1 MDKEQ
6 WQKVLE
12 VFNQLVELTAE
23 EQSAALS
30 ALAKTDQE
38 IYEAVLPLLEEESS
52 LHPALQTNATHPWSV
67 EEDLSLAGTQIGAYR
82 LIELIGSGG
91 MGSVFLAE
99 RSVGDFERMVAL
111 KLIKPGG
118 IQEESIRKFR
128 KERQILAT
136 LTHPGIA
143 RLYDGGE
150 SSEGRLYFTM
160 EHVPGED
167 VLTFLQN
174 QQADFS
180 QRIQVFL
187 SIAKAISYAHAQL
200 VLHLDIKPGNILV
213 DEEGQV
219 KVLDFGVA
227 ENVEESEGNSAESNT
242 NSSQQYTL
250 AYGSPEQL
258 SGKPTSTRSDIYS
271 LGVLLYQIL
280 TGSLPVTPD
289 TTNPAEYRE
298 AVLTAT
304 FPLASTASTFV
315 HSSITRSKLAGDIDM
330 ILAKAMAKEEGERY
344 GSVDELISDLEAH
357 LDQKPI
363 SLRED
368 DSLYAASRFFARNR
382 SWLSILIIGLVG
394 LISLGSY
401 YTIQLR
407 KEKNQAIAES
417 NKNKELLSFVTSMFV
432 DADPFYAQGD
442 TLTVYDLLNQGSA
455 RIDSSLKGEPE
466 LYAEMLHTLGNLY
479 HGLGDYDN
487 ADSLVRKA
495 AAVVEQNP
503 VLQATQLQARILF
516 LLSNV
521 EYAYG
526 EYEAA
531 EKSVN
536 EALRIVQSGIGDPG
550 DDCSYLRYLGDLAI
564 EQQQFTTADSLF
576 RISLSCLH
584 QLEYQNQFKLA
595 EIYHSLGAVN
605 RNLQQFDTAKF
616 YLTKSLRLKE
626 RMYSFPHTEIAYT
639 QNNLASLYFEIGDL
653 DTALVYAL
661 ASLEQRKNVFGPY
674 HVETVAS
681 MGNLARIY
689 SDLGKID
696 SSLMLAIAM
705 EKSLG
710 GIFGS
715 AHPYLLGAISQQG
728 NRYNQLERFT
738 EGEESFRRGIVLHK
752 QLTAGKGEN
761 ALPFQGA
768 VLSHGL
774 SISLFKQKRY
784 LEALTAVQKAWQFR
798 EIIGDPGNYHN
809 AYINLTYGQIL
820 ARLDQEE
827 EATFRLLEAK
837 EILSELPERHKEF
850 LIRVQE
856 TFDYMAE

>member
-12 VFNQLVELTAE
+12 VFNQLVDLPAE
-23 EQSAALS
+23 ERAETMA
-30 ALAKTDQE
+30 E
-38 IYEAVLPLLEEESS
+38 IAERDPDLHAAVLPLLEEESS

-67 EEDLSLAGTQIGAYR
+67 QEDLSLTGTHIGAYR

-99 RSVGDFERMVAL
+99 RSVGDFERTVAL

-150 SSEGRLYFTM
+150 SAEGRLFFTM

-200 VLHLDIKPGNILV
+200 VLHLDIKPGNILI
-213 DEEGQV
+213 DKEGQV

-227 ENVEESEGNSAESNT
+227 EQVEIEGNAAESNA

-258 SGKPTSTRSDIYS
+258 SGRPTSTRSDIYS

-280 TGSLPVTPD
+280 TGVLPVPLGSTTP
-289 TTNPAEYRE
+289 TEYKQ
-298 AVLTAT
+298 AVLTAMV
-304 FPLASTASTFV
+304 PPASTASTFP
-315 HSSITRSKLAGDIDM
+315 HPSITKRKLAGDIDM
-330 ILAKAMAKEEGERY
+330 ILAKALAKEPGERY
-344 GSVDELISDLEAH
+344 VSVNELISDLEAH

-363 SLRED
+363 SLREE
-368 DSLYAASRFFARNR
+368 DSLHVASRFFARNR
-382 SWLSILIIGLVG
+382 AWLSILLIGLVG
-394 LISLGSY
+394 LTSLGSY
-401 YTIQLR
+401 YTVQLQ

-417 NKNKELLSFVTSMFV
+417 NKNKELLGFVTSIFA
-432 DADPFYAQGD
+432 DADPLYAQGD
-442 TLTVYDLLNQGSA
+442 TLTVYDLLSQGTA
-455 RIDSSLKGEPE
+455 RVDSLLKGEPE
-466 LYAEMLHTLGNLY
+466 LHAEMLHTLGNLY

-487 ADSLVRKA
+487 ADSLARKA
-495 AAVVEQNP
+495 VAVVERNP
-503 VLQATQLQARILF
+503 VLQATQLHSQILF

-526 EYEAA
+526 EYDAA
-531 EKSVN
+531 EQSVN
-536 EALRIVQSGIGDPG
+536 EALKIVQSGNGDPG

-576 RISLSCLH
+576 RNSLTCIH
-584 QLEYQNQFKLA
+584 QLEHENNFQLS
-595 EIYHSLGAVN
+595 EIYHSLGSVN
-605 RNLQQFDTAKF
+605 RDLQRFDTAKF
-616 YLTKSLRLKE
+616 YLIKSLRLKE
-626 RMYSFPHTEIAYT
+626 QMYSSPHTEIAYT
-639 QNNLASLYFEIGDL
+639 QNNLASLYLEIGHA
-653 DTALVYAL
+653 DTALIYAL
-661 ASLEQRKNVFGPY
+661 ASLEQRKNVFGLY

-681 MGNLARIY
+681 MGNVSRIY
-689 SDLGKID
+689 SELGQID
-696 SSLMLAIAM
+696 SSLTLAIAM
-705 EKSLG
+705 ENSLS
-710 GIFGS
+710 GIFGG

-728 NRYNQLERFT
+728 NRYNQLNRYE
-738 EGEESFRRGIVLHK
+738 EGAESFRRGIVMHK

-761 ALPFQGA
+761 SLTFQGA
-768 VLSHGL
+768 VLYHGL
-774 SISLFKQKRY
+774 GISLYKQKRY
-784 LEALTAVQKAWQFR
+784 REALSAIKKAWQFR
-798 EIIGDPGNYHN
+798 EIIADPSNYHN
-809 AYINLTYGQIL
+809 AYINLTYGEIL
-820 ARLDQEE
+820 ARLGQQE
-827 EATFRLLEAK
+827 EATSRLLDAK
-837 EILSELPERHKEF
+837 ELLSELPERHKEF

-856 TFDYMAE
+856 TFDYMEEG